1 MVLVS
6 NELLEITPTLVCFA
20 SSTLFEVV
28 SMVLLHR
35 LLGAVIQK
43 NNILFRRRGKE
54 ETLDCYTIK
63 SEMKLQMVALFDMR
77 IYCPRL

>member
-43 NNILFRRRGKE
+43 TNILFRRRGKE

-77 IYCPRL
+77 IYCSRL

>member
-1 MVLVS
+1 MNYLKLLQLQFVLLDY
-6 NELLEITPTLVCFA
+6 N
-20 SSTLFEVV
+20 LFEVV
-28 SMVLLHR
+28 AMALLYP

-43 NNILFRRRGKE
+43 NNISFRRRGKE

-63 SEMKLQMVALFDMR
+63 SEMKLEMVALFDMR

>member
-1 MVLVS
+1 MNYLKLLQLQFVL
-6 NELLEITPTLVCFA
+6 LDY
-20 SSTLFEVV
+20 TLFEVV
-28 SMVLLHR
+28 AMVLLYR

-63 SEMKLQMVALFDMR
+63 SEMKLEMVALFDMR

>member
-20 SSTLFEVV
+20 SSTLFELV

-77 IYCPRL
+77 IYCSRL